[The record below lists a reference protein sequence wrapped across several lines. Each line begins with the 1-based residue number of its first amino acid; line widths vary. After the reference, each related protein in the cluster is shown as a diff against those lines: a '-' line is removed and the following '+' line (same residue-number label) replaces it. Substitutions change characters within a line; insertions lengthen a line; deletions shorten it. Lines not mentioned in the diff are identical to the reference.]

1 MTSTVFLD
9 ESGWTGEDLANV
21 DQPVFVLATLQI
33 EEDEARELKAT
44 LFSGIQAPELKH
56 SLLGSRASG
65 QRRVLGFL
73 NHMQADANLASR
85 VHFWLVHK
93 EFALAT
99 KMVEWVLEPSVHKA
113 GLDLYR
119 NGGNL
124 GFANLFYAV
133 LNVAATAERRR
144 SILLSFQEMI
154 RERDGLH
161 LRRLRRALQ
170 PPLADAELDEVLGY
184 MRKALWH
191 LGPEVLDIAADR
203 PLDLGVTGAL
213 RSMAIWRQRR
223 PGPLILIHDASTAF
237 AKERHIWDVVVDPSF
252 APPGSPEYPIALT
265 DTRLESSA
273 VWCGLQLAD
282 VLAGSAARW
291 ARWRIDGQKPE
302 DSYGQQLHDVLRRAE
317 FTISDIWPSTK
328 VTPEELGTVGRSGKE
343 LDAFADSLSAG
354 LSARR
359 GSTDE

>member
-1 MTSTVFLD
+1 MTTTVFLD
-9 ESGWTGEDLANV
+9 ESGWTGEDLANT

-33 EEDEARELKAT
+33 EEDEARDLKAA
-44 LFSGIQAPELKH
+44 LFSGVQAPELKH
-56 SLLGSRASG
+56 SLLGSRTSG
-65 QRRVLGFL
+65 QRRVLEFL
-73 NHMQADANLASR
+73 NHMRGDKALAAR

-124 GFANLFYAV
+124 GFANLLFAV
-133 LNVAATAERRR
+133 LSVAATAERRR

-161 LRRLRRALQ
+161 LRRFRRALRA
-170 PPLADAELDEVLGY
+170 PLADAELDEVLDY

-191 LGPEVLDIAADR
+191 LGPEVLEIAADR

-213 RSMAIWRQRR
+213 RSVAIWRQRR
-223 PGPLILIHDASTAF
+223 PGPLVLIHDASTAF
-237 AKERHIWDVVVDPSF
+237 AKERHIWDVLVDPSF
-252 APPGSPEYPIALT
+252 APPGSPEYPIGLNG
-265 DTRLESSA
+265 TRLESSKE
-273 VWCGLQLAD
+273 WCGLQLAD

-291 ARWRIDGQKPE
+291 ARWRIEGQKPE
-302 DSYGQQLHDVLRRAE
+302 DSYGQQLHEVLRGAE
-317 FTISDIWPSTK
+317 FTVSDIWPSTK
-328 VTPEELGTVGRSGKE
+328 VTPEELGTVGRNGQA

-354 LSARR
+354 LARR
-359 GSTDE
+359 ARAEG